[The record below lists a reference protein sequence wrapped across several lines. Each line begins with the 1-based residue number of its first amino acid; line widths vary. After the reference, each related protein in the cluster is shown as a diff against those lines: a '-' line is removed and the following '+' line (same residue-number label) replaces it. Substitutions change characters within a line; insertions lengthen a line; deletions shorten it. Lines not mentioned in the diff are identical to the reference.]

1 MYINFSRVVVSVD
14 GRGAEIFVPNLVKG
28 CEDLSGYKKFE
39 EFVSIIT
46 EECIVDAD
54 ITIYGCDTEKAE
66 IDGFASLLIRLARDY
81 RFILQ
86 YCDELSHTG
95 FKFAWS
101 PSLQSGV
108 DL

>member
-46 EECIVDAD
+46 E
-54 ITIYGCDTEKAE
+54 
-66 IDGFASLLIRLARDY
+66 
-81 RFILQ
+81 
-86 YCDELSHTG
+86 
-95 FKFAWS
+95 
-101 PSLQSGV
+101 
-108 DL
+108 